1 MAPINRARTRAMSVE
16 LGETSDTM
24 SLGSSNEAQVSRATH
39 LPEKYKPEKV
49 EDWMLEDPDDDNPS
63 NRLILSIDFGTT
75 YSAVSY
81 IPLSSHQCDVSSVD
95 IRSIE
100 NYPGD
105 RNREEGNQMKK
116 EVPTEMMYPLD
127 PNFRATE
134 GLSRSVAA
142 GAIAVEPGHADANNN
157 DEDDERSRTDAMEV
171 DDTMEYDIPMFSS
184 SSEGFKWGYR
194 MHEAWSNPATHFRQT
209 SKAMNRFKL
218 LLDHSHETQELRKSL
233 RSTLKQ
239 LHSMNIIESEVQ
251 VIADFLTCLL
261 RHVKSQLRSLRLY
274 DDFQIE
280 TVLCVPAIWTQKA
293 CRDMQV
299 ALLAAMKSAE
309 FKGVDLSGCAIE
321 NLFLV
326 SEPEA
331 AAAFILDTD
340 PDIHAGQTF
349 VLLDAGG
356 GTVDANTYTVSQTQ
370 PLRLREEAVTP
381 GGGLCG
387 SSYLNEGFRKML
399 HKRLETEKHYLESG
413 VITLD
418 GIVEH
423 IMMNEFEYKTKRQF
437 DIYDTQK
444 MNERYYCA
452 NLQDNHS
459 RGFYDSNIYVRHDQI
474 KAIFTPCLEQ
484 IARIMEGQIEAAR
497 QIGVCVD
504 KVVPVGGFA
513 GSPSLRGYLERHL
526 RTLSSRIGF
535 EIEFIVRQNNVAA
548 VASGAVLRALNKN
561 NGPKRSIRSSYGI
574 RRDEHYDPKFHKS
587 AKPYRDPVDGLMYVR
602 TIDWVLQQNT
612 ELHPV
617 WRCEPFLCEHAF
629 REDEEKFLCQ
639 EYLYVSDNA
648 TQSHLSLKSPQNRKA
663 EEVGRITVDFTFLR
677 DQLKPKRE
685 MRPDGKYVG
694 KKHYRVAYTMV
705 IQVRDR
711 DLRCFAIH
719 KGTVRVRAQINI
731 ASAFQPGVK

>member
-16 LGETSDTM
+16 LGEASDTM
-24 SLGSSNEAQVSRATH
+24 SSSSSNEAQATRAMRP
-39 LPEKYKPEKV
+39 PEKYKPEKV
-49 EDWMLEDPDDDNPS
+49 EDWMLEDPDDDNSS

-81 IPLSSHQCDVSSVD
+81 IPLSSHQRDVSSVD

-105 RNREEGNQMKK
+105 RNREGNQMKK
-116 EVPTEMMYPLD
+116 EVPTEVMYPLD

-142 GAIAVEPGHADANNN
+142 GATAVEPDHDDANNH
-157 DEDDERSRTDAMEV
+157 DGDDGRSRTDAMDI
-171 DDTMEYDIPMFSS
+171 DDTMEYDIPIFNSNA
-184 SSEGFKWGYR
+184 EGFKWGYR
-194 MHEAWSNPATHFRQT
+194 VHEAWSNPATHFRQT

-218 LLDHSHETQELRKSL
+218 LLDHSPKTQELRESL
-233 RSTLKQ
+233 RPTLKQ
-239 LHSMNIIESEVQ
+239 LRSLNIVESEVQ

-261 RHVKSQLRSLRLY
+261 RHVKSQLQSLRLY

-280 TVLCVPAIWTQKA
+280 MVLCVPAIWTQKA

-309 FKGVDLSGCAIE
+309 FKGVDSSGCAIE

-399 HKRLETEKHYLESG
+399 HERLATEKHYLESG

-437 DIYDTQK
+437 DIYDK
-444 MNERYYCA
+444 ISENYYCA
-452 NLQDNHS
+452 NLRDDPKK
-459 RGFYDSNIYVRHDQI
+459 GFYDCNIYVRYDQI

-484 IARIMEGQIEAAR
+484 IARIMEDQIEAAGQR
-497 QIGVCVD
+497 GVCVD
-504 KVVPVGGFA
+504 KVVLVGGFA
-513 GSPSLRGYLERHL
+513 GSPSLRKYLERHL
-526 RTLSSRIGF
+526 RTLSSRVGC
-535 EIEFIVRQNNVAA
+535 EMELIVRQNSVAA

-561 NGPKRSIRSSYGI
+561 DGPKRSIRSSYGI
-574 RRDEHYDPKFHKS
+574 RRDEPYDPKFHRS

-602 TIDWVLQQNT
+602 TIDWVIQQKT

-617 WRCEPFLCEHAF
+617 WRCDAFVCLHAF

-677 DQLKPKRE
+677 DQLKPERE

-711 DLRCFAIH
+711 DLRCFAIYG
-719 KGTVRVRAQINI
+719 GTVRVRAQINI